1 MLRNPRENWLDAVE
15 WARLVQRFEA
25 GERPVD
31 LAREIGQ
38 TADHVRRKLRELAR
52 RPEAEKAA
60 LIDQSREREL
70 VKMEALANGGD
81 HKASAVMARALAAA
95 SHARKAEEAARA
107 VRAGAVTRSATGT
120 DDSDQRQ
127 ADQLSDDDFEALKLR
142 IELRAVLLDER
153 CAAEG
158 LADDGDPA

>member
-1 MLRNPRENWLDAVE
+1 MLRNPRENWLDPVE

-38 TADHVRRKLRELAR
+38 SADHVQRKLRELSR

-81 HKASAVMARALAAA
+81 HKAAAVMARALTAA
-95 SHARKAEEAARA
+95 SHARKAEEAARGARVVA
-107 VRAGAVTRSATGT
+107 VALGATGP

-127 ADQLSDDDFEALKLR
+127 ADQLSDDDLEALKLR

-153 CAAEG
+153 CTAAG
-158 LADDGDPA
+158 LAGDGDTA